1 MKKIL
6 IIIVFSIL
14 LSSCG
19 FKKINRD
26 TNSSIYIRTINI
38 SGDKRIGYFLKNNI
52 LLISKKESNKKYD
65 VDIKLKNTKT
75 SKIKDRRGKTIR
87 FTESIVLNLI
97 LENVDNSEKIIKTFS
112 KNRDYDVAKN
122 HTTTIQNQKNSI
134 KNIAEQLS
142 DEITNFLTL
151 SIEY

>member
-97 LENVDNSEKIIKTFS
+97 LENIDNSEKIIKTFS

>member
-65 VDIKLKNTKT
+65 VDIKLK
-75 SKIKDRRGKTIR
+75 
-87 FTESIVLNLI
+87 
-97 LENVDNSEKIIKTFS
+97 
-112 KNRDYDVAKN
+112 
-122 HTTTIQNQKNSI
+122 
-134 KNIAEQLS
+134 
-142 DEITNFLTL
+142 
-151 SIEY
+151 

>member
-97 LENVDNSEKIIKTFS
+97 LENIDNSEKIIKTFS
-112 KNRDYDVAKN
+112 KNRDKKKKKN